1 MKQNCRNI
9 YFNARATAG
18 YTQERWAEMIGVSTE
33 AVRQY
38 ESGKILP
45 SDDVATRMAETA
57 GLLILGYWHLRE
69 KSRAAATLLPEL
81 RHLSLAQATVQ
92 MIARVREYSQKH
104 TEDTLLQIAE
114 DGTVSP
120 EEQPAFEAVL
130 ADLEGIVQA
139 ALQLRYAER
148 GDMENEKE

>member
-1 MKQNCRNI
+1 MKQNGRNI
-9 YFNARATAG
+9 YFNARVTAG
-18 YTQERWAEMIGVSTE
+18 YTQEHWAEMIGVSTE

-45 SDDVATRMAETA
+45 SDDVAMRMAEVA

-69 KSRAAATLLPEL
+69 KSRPASSLLPEVRL
-81 RHLSLAQATVQ
+81 LSLTQATVQ
-92 MIARVREYSQKH
+92 LIARVREYSRKH

-120 EEQPAFEAVL
+120 EEQGNFEEVL
-130 ADLEGIVQA
+130 AELDEIVQA

-148 GDMENEKE
+148 GSIEYEKE